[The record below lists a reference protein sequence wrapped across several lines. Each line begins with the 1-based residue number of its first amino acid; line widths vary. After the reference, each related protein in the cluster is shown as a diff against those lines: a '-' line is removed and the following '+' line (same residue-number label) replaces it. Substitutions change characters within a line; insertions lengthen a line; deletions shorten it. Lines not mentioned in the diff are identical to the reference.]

1 MIGEQYKIIGVAL
14 AETIRHK
21 RDLWTFIERSLRIKK
36 DILRPKRLEVKEKKV
51 FFPTQ
56 PWLPV
61 FLVFITR
68 DAYLRYYSYFKTF
81 SKDRI
86 NVSGPGQVRVE
97 MCTKILDCLLS
108 R

>member
-1 MIGEQYKIIGVAL
+1 MHFLIEAKCLLSSPGKMIIGVAQ

-36 DILRPKRLEVKEKKV
+36 R
-51 FFPTQ
+51 
-56 PWLPV
+56 
-61 FLVFITR
+61 
-68 DAYLRYYSYFKTF
+68 YFKAF

-86 NVSGPGQVRVE
+86 NVSGPGQVRGE
-97 MCTKILDCLLS
+97 MYTKILDCLLT